1 MTTKVC
7 LLVKSL
13 SSNGVGSTYAAFA
26 NLFAEAGCEVH
37 LIVREGDIAFHIDE
51 KIHLHRLNRKHYRD
65 QLREISKLISQIEK
79 SGQFN
84 LTLTPA
90 ERFTNVLPQST
101 TFITVHLQWSAQI
114 SGRSSWKLWKKRRQ
128 LRACYRGK
136 RVIADSKAVADDL
149 VALGIKPAS
158 LTTIPDAYDF
168 SKIRSLAALPLDID
182 KLQPYILHVGAFT
195 ANKRHDLLVE
205 SLSLLKRTDINL
217 VLIGEGSEKEA
228 IEDKVKML
236 GLTSRVHLPG
246 WQDNPFA
253 WMKHAMM
260 TVLCSDSEGLS
271 RVLVESLIVG
281 TPIVSTDAGG
291 NRELLTGSLAD
302 YLVPINNAAALA
314 TMIERVIEHPYP
326 IAPEMINR
334 FDGRKIVEWY
344 LQQSQ

>member
-37 LIVREGDIAFHIDE
+37 LIVREGEIAFPLDE
-51 KIHLHRLNRKHYRD
+51 KVHLHRLNRKHYRD
-65 QLREISKLISQIEK
+65 QLREISKLISQIEQ
-79 SGQFN
+79 SGKFN

-90 ERFTNVLPQST
+90 ERYTDVLPQST

-128 LRACYRGK
+128 LRACYRDK
-136 RVIADSKAVADDL
+136 RVIADSQAVADDL

-158 LTTIPDAYDF
+158 LTIIPDAYDF
-168 SKIRSLAALPLDID
+168 TKIRAAAALPLDVENF
-182 KLQPYILHVGAFT
+182 QPYILHVGAFT
-195 ANKRHDLLVE
+195 TNKRHDLLVE
-205 SLSLLKRTDINL
+205 SLYQLNRPDVNL
-217 VLIGEGSEKEA
+217 ILIGEGREKQA
-228 IEDKVKML
+228 TEDKVKKL
-236 GLTSRVHLPG
+236 GLTSRVHFPG

-253 WMKHAMM
+253 WMKHALM

-302 YLVPINNAAALA
+302 YLVPINDATALA
-314 TMIERVIEHPYP
+314 TMIEQVIEHPYP
-326 IAPEMINR
+326 VVPEMINR